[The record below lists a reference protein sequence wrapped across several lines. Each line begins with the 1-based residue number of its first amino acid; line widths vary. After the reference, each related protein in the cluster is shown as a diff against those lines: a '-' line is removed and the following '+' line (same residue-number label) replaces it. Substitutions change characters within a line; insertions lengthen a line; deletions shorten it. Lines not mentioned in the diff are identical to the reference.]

1 MNVSPTGGSS
11 PSSSC
16 HAWIDARNGVAGDML
31 LGAFVDAGAPLGA
44 LQAAIDAVIP
54 GTVRLSAS
62 NSFGG
67 SGGVV
72 SAANY
77 LPRECAR
84 ITDLYFS
91 GRREEAFA
99 QLVDLQRLSS
109 GPVAGT
115 ASPASSAA

>member
-1 MNVSPTGGSS
+1 MSGPTRF
-11 PSSSC
+11 

-31 LGAFVDAGAPLGA
+31 LGALVDAGAPLGA

-115 ASPASSAA
+115 ASPASSPA